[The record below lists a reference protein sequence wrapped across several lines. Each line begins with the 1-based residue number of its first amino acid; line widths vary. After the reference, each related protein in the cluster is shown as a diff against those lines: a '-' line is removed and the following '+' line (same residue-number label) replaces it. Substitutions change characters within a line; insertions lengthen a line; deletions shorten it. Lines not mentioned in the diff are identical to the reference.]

1 MRKVGKRQ
9 KSREKLWIRIR
20 KFLRKMA
27 KKAKVRRMGSER
39 GFIGKG
45 DEGVKEAKR

>member
-1 MRKVGKRQ
+1 MQSDEERK
-9 KSREKLWIRIR
+9 SFCELLWVR
-20 KFLRKMA
+20 KFPREMA
-27 KKAKVRRMGSER
+27 KKAKVRKMGSER